1 MLLEAINYQ
10 EKLMIFK
17 MKQKDK
23 IFDLFQQNQ
32 HKLEERPSL
41 QAWNKLE
48 RRLDQKS
55 RKSIKPKFSFYGI
68 AMMAAAAVALVFFV
82 TTIADVAQEVNSRKA
97 VVIKE
102 TTPTKNIKL
111 YSLVAEQNFREKYKS
126 ILENTVEEG
135 KTGRL
140 IVANNKAIRP
150 FLIPKKS

>member
-1 MLLEAINYQ
+1 
-10 EKLMIFK
+10 

-55 RKSIKPKFSFYGI
+55 RTSIKPKFSFYGI
-68 AMMAAAAVALVFFV
+68 AMMAAAAVALVFFI

-102 TTPTKNIKL
+102 TIPTKNIKL
-111 YSLVAEQNFREKYKS
+111 YSLVAEQTFREKYKD
-126 ILENTVEEG
+126 ILDRTVEEG
-135 KTGRL
+135 TSGRL
-140 IVANNKAIRP
+140 IVANNKAVRP

>member
-1 MLLEAINYQ
+1 
-10 EKLMIFK
+10 

-55 RKSIKPKFSFYGI
+55 RKRIKPKFSFYKVI
-68 AMMAAAAVALVFFV
+68 MMAAAAVALVFFI

-97 VVIKE
+97 VVI
-102 TTPTKNIKL
+102 TDSPMSNNVQA
-111 YSLVAEQNFREKYKS
+111 YSLIMEQSFRTKYKD
-126 ILENTVEEG
+126 ILDKTVEEG
-135 KTGRL
+135 TTGRL

-150 FLIPKKS
+150 FLIPKKG

>member
-1 MLLEAINYQ
+1 
-10 EKLMIFK
+10 

-48 RRLDQKS
+48 RRLDKKS
-55 RKSIKPKFSFYGI
+55 RKRIKPKFSIYGI
-68 AMMAAAAVALVFFV
+68 IMMAAAAVALVFFV

-111 YSLVAEQNFREKYKS
+111 YALIAEQTFREKHRD
-126 ILENTVEEG
+126 ILDRTVEEG
-135 KTGRL
+135 TSGRL
-140 IVANNKAIRP
+140 IVANNKAVRP
-150 FLIPKKS
+150 FLMPKKS

>member
-1 MLLEAINYQ
+1 
-10 EKLMIFK
+10 

-55 RKSIKPKFSFYGI
+55 RKRIKPKFSFYTI

-82 TTIADVAQEVNSRKA
+82 STIAGVAQEVNSRKA

-102 TTPTKNIKL
+102 TTPAKNIKL
-111 YSLVAEQNFREKYKS
+111 YSLVAEQNFREKHKD
-126 ILENTVEEG
+126 ILDRTVEEG
-135 KTGRL
+135 TSGRL
-140 IVANNKAIRP
+140 IVANNKAVRP
-150 FLIPKKS
+150 FLMPKKS

>member
-1 MLLEAINYQ
+1 
-10 EKLMIFK
+10 

>member
-1 MLLEAINYQ
+1 
-10 EKLMIFK
+10 

-55 RKSIKPKFSFYGI
+55 RKRIKPKFSFYSVV
-68 AMMAAAAVALVFFV
+68 MMAAAAVALVFFI

-102 TTPTKNIKL
+102 STPTKNIKL
-111 YSLVAEQNFREKYKS
+111 YSIVAEQTFREKYQD
-126 ILENTVEEG
+126 ILDRTVEEG
-135 KTGRL
+135 TSGRL
-140 IVANNKAIRP
+140 TVANNKAVRP